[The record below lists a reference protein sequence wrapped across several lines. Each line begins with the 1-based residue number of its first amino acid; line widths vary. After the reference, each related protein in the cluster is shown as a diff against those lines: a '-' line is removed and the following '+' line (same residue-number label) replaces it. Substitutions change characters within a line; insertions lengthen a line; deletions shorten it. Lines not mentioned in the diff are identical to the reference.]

1 VTKRTIIQNIPG
13 AKLTIIMGETLDENA
28 KVRMMANPNTIMEIV
43 ISRVRNSTNNSFFK
57 SVKNIKCFP

>member
-1 VTKRTIIQNIPG
+1 MSKKVK
-13 AKLTIIMGETLDENA
+13 TLDEKA

-57 SVKNIKCFP
+57 SVKNITGFP

>member
-13 AKLTIIMGETLDENA
+13 AKLTIITGETLDEKA

-57 SVKNIKCFP
+57 SVKNITGFP